1 MIMHKRESCALKLCY
16 KEADKKGAD
25 KKAESFQEMKLFL
38 SFIRVIY
45 KEELA

>member
-1 MIMHKRESCALKLCY
+1 MPI
-16 KEADKKGAD
+16 KKVPI

-38 SFIRVIY
+38 PFIRVIY